1 MTPDHTRGH
10 GRTPRSR
17 DKAEQIRAAARRLF
31 LAHGVAATSM
41 NAITAE
47 AGVSK
52 QTVYAYFPSK
62 EALLEDV
69 LADLVGRRAEQW
81 QALRA
86 DDTPLA
92 SADAMHRE
100 LSSLAEVIV
109 DALLQPDYVATARI
123 VITEAARDPAL
134 GERFANAVAGPV
146 LAAVASTVRRGQEGR
161 VIRADVS
168 EDAPRLLVGALLTF
182 VLLEGLLRPDLLRR
196 PPQARVDALVRDF
209 LHGIATS

>member
-1 MTPDHTRGH
+1 MSEHAH
-10 GRTPRSR
+10 GQGRSPRSR
-17 DKAEQIRAAARRLF
+17 QKAAQIRDAARRLF
-31 LAHGVAATSM
+31 LADGVAATSM

-92 SADAMHRE
+92 SAGELHRE

-109 DALLQPDYVATARI
+109 EALLQPDYVGTARI

-134 GERFANAVAGPV
+134 GERFANAVARPV
-146 LAAVASTVRRGQEGR
+146 LAAVAATVRRGQEGG
-161 VIRADVS
+161 VVRAEVS
-168 EDAPRLLVGALLTF
+168 EDTPRLLVGALLTF
-182 VLLEGLLRPDLLRR
+182 VLLEGLLRPDLLER
-196 PPQARVDALVRDF
+196 PPQARLEALVDDF
-209 LHGIATS
+209 LRGIAEP